1 MEVDLLCRDARLAV
15 ELDGAR
21 HLSEESYRR
30 DREKDLTL
38 QRHGWLVLRV
48 LASDATARLGD
59 VLDAILPLLGPPP
72 SLARPPPPDGPPP

>member
-1 MEVDLLCRDARLAV
+1 MEVDLLCRDAHLAV

-30 DREKDLTL
+30 DREKDLAL
-38 QRHGWLVLRV
+38 QRHGWLVLRF

-59 VLDAILPLLGPPP
+59 VLDAILGVLP
-72 SLARPPPPDGPPP
+72 APPDGTGGGYASNGNS

>member
-1 MEVDLLCRDARLAV
+1 M

-30 DREKDLTL
+30 DREKDLAL
-38 QRHGWLVLRV
+38 QRHGWLVLRL

-59 VLDAILPLLGPPP
+59 VLDEILPLIGVPVPTEIGVERRR
-72 SLARPPPPDGPPP
+72 AMV

>member
-21 HLSEESYRR
+21 HLSEEAYRR
-30 DREKDLTL
+30 DREKDLAL

-48 LASDATARLGD
+48 LASDVSARLGD
-59 VLDAILPLLGPPP
+59 VLDAILPLLGDRR
-72 SLARPPPPDGPPP
+72 RPAAADP